1 MRKHHHS
8 PTPPPSEQ
16 PTREWQ
22 LNLAGEGKLHASKLP
37 LPVFSLQSIL
47 SMQLLCLIKQKK
59 PKHKCN
65 CHDTAPFLMRYYSHN
80 VQVVLQSIIKRII
93 LKPLILPGIFQ

>member
-8 PTPPPSEQ
+8 PTPPPPSEQ

-47 SMQLLCLIKQKK
+47 SMQLLCLIKKKK
-59 PKHKCN
+59 PKH
-65 CHDTAPFLMRYYSHN
+65 
-80 VQVVLQSIIKRII
+80 
-93 LKPLILPGIFQ
+93 